1 MPDGTVLKINETI
14 IEENVGNGNAL
25 FIHKTSIQH
34 GDVSEEEETVNVGP
48 VNNSNNSNDT
58 SNNNNSNTENNN
70 KEISSN
76 NNVDKNKEAANKIDA
91 EKSTT
96 DKV

>member
-14 IEENVGNGNAL
+14 IEENLGNGNAL

-48 VNNSNNSNDT
+48 SV
-58 SNNNNSNTENNN
+58 NNN
-70 KEISSN
+70 KDISSN
-76 NNVDKNKEAANKIDA
+76 NNADKNKEETKNIDT
-91 EKSTT
+91 EKSPT